1 MIIGVI
7 ALIAS
12 FLTLLLPETF
22 GRKLPDTIQDVED
35 HAAGNKAETDAET
48 EKAMTPLDDM

>member
-35 HAAGNKAETDAET
+35 HAAGNNAETDAET